1 MEQRPARFACDVET
15 IDGGALLVL
24 SGELDLSSAPMLRAC
39 LRTITDAGAQCV
51 VVDVGGL
58 RFVDASGIR
67 AIAAEARRVRKRNG
81 TVIVRSPRPWTRRL
95 FDVLGATQL
104 VTLEEAPADTGIVD
118 LRPTHP
124 SSLLPT

>member
-1 MEQRPARFACDVET
+1 MEQPPARFACDVET

-24 SGELDLSSAPMLRAC
+24 SGELDLSSAPMLRTC
-39 LRTITDAGAQCV
+39 LRTLTDAGAQCLV
-51 VVDVGGL
+51 IDVGGL

-67 AIAAEARRVRKRNG
+67 AIAAEARRVRSRNG

-104 VTLEEAPADTGIVD
+104 VTLEDAPADLDTVD
-118 LRPTHP
+118 LRPGHT
-124 SSLLPT
+124 SLLSY